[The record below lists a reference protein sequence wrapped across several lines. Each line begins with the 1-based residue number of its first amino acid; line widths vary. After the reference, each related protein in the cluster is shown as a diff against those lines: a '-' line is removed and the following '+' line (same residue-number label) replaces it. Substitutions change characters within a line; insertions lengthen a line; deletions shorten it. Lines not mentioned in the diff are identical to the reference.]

1 MTQESGSNRHIYM
14 SRPNILFLLIDCLRA
29 DAVVGEDRGARTPT
43 LDHLVRSGVA
53 CTQAIASAS
62 STTPCV
68 ASLLTGSY
76 SFVHGI
82 RSIFGLKLN
91 PAVPSLVD
99 AFRAYGYHTWA
110 EVSGPLFPETDLDRG
125 FNVYHCREGAAYLS
139 TNWGTDFRQRLQSL
153 SVQQPW
159 FGFLHLWELHHRR
172 HILPAFRGQTYGRNR
187 YERAL
192 SCLDVELGRLLTV
205 LPENTLVV
213 VHGDHGEHVVQ
224 TDLRYRWYRLVRD
237 LSGRK
242 TIKREGHEMDVSED
256 LVRVPLVF
264 SMVGAGTDSLS
275 LPVGKLAPQLVRQI
289 DALPTLLDLVGAPV
303 PHGIHGTSIKPTL
316 LDDIPLG
323 LEAYIE
329 AFLRVRSDP
338 RDQRIGWRT
347 SEWKYIYAPNNTR
360 ISAELYNLP
369 NDPSERYNLVHQ
381 RQDMAELLQR
391 RIEDI
396 RHGSRVATPE
406 FVMSETEKADL
417 EKRLTDLGY
426 M

>member
-1 MTQESGSNRHIYM
+1 M

-29 DAVVGEDRGARTPT
+29 DAVVGEDRSARTPT

-125 FNVYHCREGAAYLS
+125 FDVYHCREGAAYLS

-360 ISAELYNLP
+360 IPAELYNLP

-396 RHGSRVATPE
+396 RHGSHVATPE

>member
-125 FNVYHCREGAAYLS
+125 FDVYHCREGAAYLS

-205 LPENTLVV
+205 LPENTLIV